1 MSQSKLI
8 ISGNFDRRRAGAVHE
23 RISNLKALFS
33 SEFTTVNIE
42 GHQTSFPSRML
53 CCLRIYWQ
61 VLFSRATDA
70 KVLIYGWPLP
80 AITMLPLII
89 IDRLWT
95 QKVIIDVVDWF
106 DAKSKSGIYN
116 FAKNIDTFILKRLC
130 YRLVTRRVMI
140 SSKLS
145 AQYPRGKT
153 FVFPQIVRNFVPRVP
168 LPCDVPLTLMYAGYP
183 FVRLER
189 HVPIGNYKDRIDLI
203 IAGVNAAAI
212 STGRPC
218 VLHLAGLTHT
228 MLKCAIPTLNN
239 LSDAPSL
246 QIQFHGRVDQ
256 ARLDE
261 LIGQSHYFVLL
272 RDKKRSSDYGFPTKI
287 TDSLK
292 QGVPIIYNDTSDL
305 KLYLENTTCI
315 ECDLSD
321 FQNLIEGLLLKRADG
336 SCGVSGDLTA
346 NPLQIDMFLTPKFKE
361 FLA

>member
-1 MSQSKLI
+1 MLQSKLI
-8 ISGNFDRRRAGAVHE
+8 ISGNFDRRMAGAVHE

-33 SEFTTVNIE
+33 SEFKTVDIE
-42 GHQTSFPSRML
+42 GHQTSFPSRLL

-80 AITMLPLII
+80 AITFLPLVIIDRIWAHKII
-89 IDRLWT
+89 ID
-95 QKVIIDVVDWF
+95 IVDWF
-106 DAKSKSGIYN
+106 DAKSKSRIYN
-116 FAKNIDTFILKRLC
+116 YTKNIDTFILKRLC
-130 YRLVTRRVMI
+130 YDFVTRRVLI
-140 SSKLS
+140 SSKLR
-145 AQYPRGKT
+145 AEYPSGKT
-153 FVFPQIVRNFVPRVP
+153 FVFPQIIRNFVPRGP
-168 LPCDVPLTLMYAGYP
+168 LPPDLPLTLIYAGNP
-183 FVRLER
+183 FLRVER
-189 HVPIGNYKDRIDLI
+189 DVPVGNYKDRIDLI
-203 IAGVNAAAI
+203 IGGVNAAAI

-218 VLHLAGLTHT
+218 VLHLAGLTRT
-228 MLKCAIPTLNN
+228 MLKCAIPTLDD

-246 QIQFHGRVDQ
+246 QIRFHGRVDQ
-256 ARLDE
+256 TRLQE
-261 LIGQSHYFVLL
+261 LIGQSHYSVLL

-305 KLYLENTTCI
+305 KLYLENTTCV

-336 SCGVSGDLTA
+336 SCGGSGDLTA